1 MFFLDTDLNKHVKYI
16 ADEHMYS
23 AMYRYIRLLERGQ
36 NIGNFLLQ
44 REHKNLES
52 YNLYNRFSD
61 DLKWI
66 LYSKANWNKLYE
78 TVQALYKEY
87 KYRFDTT
94 ENINKIYRKSLTLS
108 VYTREFIIDDYDFN
122 KAINRCR
129 EFYINNQNKLHW
141 TKRDIPYW
149 IKQKTEEVNDMA
161 KVYAV
166 RKGHKTGIYDTWSE
180 AQKQVNGYS
189 GAEFKSF
196 KNRKDAEEY
205 LNLGKVNQQDIP
217 KSENILQIYTD
228 GSYNQNK
235 NIAGYGIVF
244 VKNNKII
251 HEVSGKV
258 NAQDV
263 SSRNV
268 IGEIW
273 GALLGVTIAIK
284 GKYKEVELMYDFAN
298 LERWAIGTYKA
309 NTSLSKMYTNK
320 IQNMM
325 KQIDIVFTK
334 VKAHTGVSFNE
345 RADVLAKKG
354 AGLIE

>member
-16 ADEHMYS
+16 ADEHMFI

-36 NIGNFLLQ
+36 NMGNFLLQ
-44 REHKNLES
+44 REYKNLES

-66 LYSKANWNKLYE
+66 LSNKDNWNKLYE

-87 KYRFDTT
+87 KYRFNTT
-94 ENINKIYRKSLTLS
+94 ENIIKIYKKSLTLS
-108 VYTREFIIDDYDFN
+108 VYAQGIKNSDYDLN

-129 EFYINNQNKLHW
+129 EFYINNQDELHW
-141 TKRDIPYW
+141 TKRDAPSW
-149 IKQKTEEVNDMA
+149 IKQKTEEVNNMA

-166 RKGHKTGIYDTWSE
+166 RKGHQTGIYETWSE
-180 AQKQVNGYS
+180 AQKQVNGYG

-205 LNLGKVNQQDIP
+205 LNLGKTNQQNIL
-217 KSENILQIYTD
+217 KSKNILQIYTD
-228 GSYNQNK
+228 GSYNQDK

-320 IQNMM
+320 MQNMM
-325 KQIDIVFTK
+325 KQINIIFTK
-334 VKAHTGVSFNE
+334 VEAHTGVTYNE

-354 AGLIE
+354 AEIL